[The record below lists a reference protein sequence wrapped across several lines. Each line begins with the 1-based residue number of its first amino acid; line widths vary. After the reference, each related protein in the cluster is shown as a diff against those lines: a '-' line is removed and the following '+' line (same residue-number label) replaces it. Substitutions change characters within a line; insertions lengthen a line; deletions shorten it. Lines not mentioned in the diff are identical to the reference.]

1 MNASENCNAAKE
13 RASQRMMSE
22 KLFLRHKITMPIQAL
37 ASKQDT
43 MEVMRKYVE
52 VMSEQYLLF
61 KKRNE
66 DFFLYFL

>member
-1 MNASENCNAAKE
+1 
-13 RASQRMMSE
+13 MSE

-52 VMSEQYLLF
+52 VMWAIL
-61 KKRNE
+61 
-66 DFFLYFL
+66 FFLRKKNRKLSKKEKPKTFFFVFFELKKANL